1 MKRIVHE
8 MFKRTTICGEISL
21 KEAGCVEDFV
31 SVLINNG
38 YAVQIMQS
46 KHDKM
51 LDIAIMKYEEV
62 Q

>member
-1 MKRIVHE
+1 

-46 KHDKM
+46 KYDKM
-51 LDIAIMKYEEV
+51 LDIVIMKCEEV